1 MSISHSFTTA
11 LRTLT
16 HVNCFYFW
24 GRFSLFVHFKGVAM
38 LQNSSNEAMRGIFTA
53 QIHWIEF
60 QWASEVPVSSRTE
73 HEGSDVTIGD
83 N

>member
-1 MSISHSFTTA
+1 
-11 LRTLT
+11 
-16 HVNCFYFW
+16 
-24 GRFSLFVHFKGVAM
+24 M

-60 QWASEVPVSSRTE
+60 QQASEVPVRSRTE

-83 N
+83 NQSQLECSVSNIDFIY